1 MSDGRMRPCPFVSIV
16 SSTTCLVRR
25 AEVAATFRTRLVGLL
40 GRESLAPGT
49 ALVLRPS
56 GLIHTA
62 FMRFPIDVIFLDGR
76 QRVVATTA
84 HLQPFRV
91 AWGGWKARIAVELP
105 AGTIEAFELP
115 VGTPLQFVADSSTDT
130 APQRSRLSV

>member
-1 MSDGRMRPCPFVSIV
+1 MRPSPVVSIV
-16 SSTTCLVRR
+16 SSTTCVVPR
-25 AEVAATFRTRLVGLL
+25 AEVASTFRTRLVGLL
-40 GRESLAPGT
+40 GRTSLAPGT

-76 QRVVATTA
+76 QRVVATAA

-91 AWGGWKARIAVELP
+91 AWGGCKARIAVELP
-105 AGTIEAFELP
+105 AGTIERFELP
-115 VGTPLQFVADSSTDT
+115 VGTALEFVADSSTDT
-130 APQRSRLSV
+130 SAPLSHRSA

>member
-1 MSDGRMRPCPFVSIV
+1 MSGRMRPCPVVSIT

-25 AEVAATFRTRLVGLL
+25 AEIAATFRTRLVGLL
-40 GRESLAPGT
+40 GRASLAPGT

-62 FMRFPIDVIFLDGR
+62 FMRFPIDVIFLDGQ
-76 QRVVATTA
+76 QRVVATAA

-91 AWGGWKARIAVELP
+91 AWGGWKARMAVELP
-105 AGTIEAFELP
+105 AGTIERFELP
-115 VGTPLQFVADSSTDT
+115 AGTALEFVADSSPDT
-130 APQRSRLSV
+130 GPSPSQRSA

>member
-1 MSDGRMRPCPFVSIV
+1 M
-16 SSTTCLVRR
+16 
-25 AEVAATFRTRLVGLL
+25 AATFLARLVGLL
-40 GRESLAPGT
+40 GRDSLAPGT

-76 QRVVATTA
+76 QRVVATAA
-84 HLQPFRV
+84 HLQPYRV

-105 AGTIEAFELP
+105 AGALDGLELP
-115 VGTPLQFVADSSTDT
+115 IGTPLSFVADSSTDT
-130 APQRSRLSV
+130 SRKLSQRTV

>member
-1 MSDGRMRPCPFVSIV
+1 MRSSPVVSII
-16 SSTTCLVRR
+16 SSTACLVPE

-40 GRESLAPGT
+40 GRDSLAPGT
-49 ALVLRPS
+49 GLVLRPS

-76 QRVVATTA
+76 QRVVATAA

-91 AWGGWKARIAVELP
+91 AWGGWRARIAVELP
-105 AGTIEAFELP
+105 AGTIERLDVP
-115 VGTPLQFVADSSTDT
+115 IGTALQFVADSSTDT
-130 APQRSRLSV
+130 SGSLSPHAS